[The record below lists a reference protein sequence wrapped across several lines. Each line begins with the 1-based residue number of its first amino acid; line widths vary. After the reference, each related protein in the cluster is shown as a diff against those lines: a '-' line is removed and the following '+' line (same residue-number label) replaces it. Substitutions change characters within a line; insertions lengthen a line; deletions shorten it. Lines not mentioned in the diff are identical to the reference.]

1 MVIYLHCPVKLL
13 LLVREG
19 SADSDKSP
27 VAPGQPGG
35 GGMFDGK
42 ITNAPHVP
50 WWQSLLDARDTVR
63 NPLEVFE
70 KYRSGLGD
78 TFSFHFGGIRPTIV
92 SSDPDFIQ
100 HVLRNNRDNYRKSD
114 IQVERMVEFQGKG
127 LVNSH
132 GDEWLR
138 RRRVLARGFLPARL
152 AQQLPAQQQVLS
164 DLVTG
169 FDHATRQGP
178 VDVHQQMVRF
188 TLRLVGN
195 ALFGRS
201 MSGDELDRIADTIS
215 IIQGFIVRQ
224 VVRPYLV
231 PWYRV
236 SGVTRRY
243 QRMRTAGDSIVL
255 QHIAARREEGIGE
268 SDFLRLMLDTPYH
281 DTNRPMTE
289 EEIKIESLQLMVAG
303 NETSSIALTWLFY
316 LLGRHPQYISRI
328 RREIEN
334 VIGDAEVGFEN
345 LHRLAFTTRVID
357 ETLRLY
363 PPFWM
368 IDRVAVENDE
378 IRGIRIPSGT
388 LVVPFIYG
396 AHHNAALWPDPD
408 RFDPDRFLPER
419 SEGRHRFAYLPF
431 GGGPRLCIGQNMAIV
446 TILLIV
452 ATIVRR
458 YDFAPVGD
466 EPVGKRP
473 MMLLRPDGPVRMRF
487 RSREA

>member
-1 MVIYLHCPVKLL
+1 MFEKGQPTQI
-13 LLVREG
+13 R
-19 SADSDKSP
+19 AP
-27 VAPGQPGG
+27 VAPGQTGG
-35 GGMFDGK
+35 GGMFDSK
-42 ITNAPHVP
+42 FTNAPHVP
-50 WWQSLLDARDTVR
+50 RWQSLLDARDTVR
-63 NPLEVFE
+63 NPLKVFE
-70 KYRSGLGD
+70 RYRSGLGD

-132 GDEWLR
+132 GNEWLR

-152 AQQLPAQQQVLS
+152 AEQLPFQQQVLS
-164 DLVTG
+164 DLMAG
-169 FDHATRQGP
+169 FNQATRQGP

-215 IIQGFIVRQ
+215 AIQGFIVRQ

-243 QRMRTAGDSIVL
+243 QRLRAAGDSIVL

-268 SDFLRLMLDTPYH
+268 TDFLRLMLDTPYH
-281 DTNRPMTE
+281 DKGRSMTE
-289 EEIKIESLQLMVAG
+289 DDIKIESLQLMVAG

-316 LLGRHPQYISRI
+316 LLGRHPQYVSLI
-328 RREIEN
+328 RAEIED
-334 VIGDAEVGFEN
+334 VIGDDAIGFEN
-345 LHRLAFTTRVID
+345 LHRLELTTRVVD

-368 IDRVAVENDE
+368 IDRVAVKSDE
-378 IRGIRIPSGT
+378 IHGIRVPSGA
-388 LVVPFIYG
+388 LVVPYIYG
-396 AHHNAALWPDPD
+396 THHNAALWPDPE
-408 RFDPDRFLPER
+408 RFDPDRFLADT
-419 SEGRHRFAYLPF
+419 SKHRHRFAYLPF

-452 ATIVRR
+452 TTIVRK
-458 YDFAPVGD
+458 YEFELAGDQPVGL
-466 EPVGKRP
+466 RP
-473 MMLLRPDGPVRMRF
+473 MMLLRPDGPVRIRF
-487 RSREA
+487 RLRPE

>member
-1 MVIYLHCPVKLL
+1 
-13 LLVREG
+13 
-19 SADSDKSP
+19 
-27 VAPGQPGG
+27 
-35 GGMFDGK
+35 MFDGK
-42 ITNAPHVP
+42 FTNAPHVP
-50 WWQSLLDARDTVR
+50 RWQSLLDARDTVR

-100 HVLRNNRDNYRKSD
+100 HVLRSNRDNYRKSD

-132 GDEWLR
+132 GNEWLR

-152 AQQLPAQQQVLS
+152 AEQLPIQQQVLS
-164 DLVTG
+164 DLMAG
-169 FDHATRQGP
+169 FNQATRQGP

-195 ALFGRS
+195 ALFGRN

-215 IIQGFIVRQ
+215 AIQGFIVRQ
-224 VVRPYLV
+224 VVRPYLI

-243 QRMRTAGDSIVL
+243 QRMRAAGDSIVL
-255 QHIAARREEGIGE
+255 RHIAARREEGIGE
-268 SDFLRLMLDTPYH
+268 TDFLRLMLDTPYH
-281 DTNRPMTE
+281 DTNQPMTE
-289 EEIKIESLQLMVAG
+289 EEIKVESLQLMVAG

-316 LLGRHPQYISRI
+316 LLGRHPQYVSRI
-328 RREIEN
+328 RREIED
-334 VIGDAEVGFEN
+334 VIGDAAIGFEN
-345 LHRLAFTTRVID
+345 LHRLELATRVID

-378 IRGIRIPSGT
+378 IGGIRIPSGT
-388 LVVPFIYG
+388 LVVPYIYG
-396 AHHNAALWPDPD
+396 THHNAALWSDPD
-408 RFDPDRFLPER
+408 HFDPDRFLPER
-419 SEGRHRFAYLPF
+419 SEDRHRFAYLPF

-458 YDFAPVGD
+458 YDFAPVSD
-466 EPVGKRP
+466 EPVGKHP
-473 MMLLRPDGPVRMRF
+473 MMLLRPDGPVRMCF
-487 RSREA
+487 RPRSA

>member
-1 MVIYLHCPVKLL
+1 
-13 LLVREG
+13 
-19 SADSDKSP
+19 
-27 VAPGQPGG
+27 
-35 GGMFDGK
+35 MFNGK

-50 WWQSLLDARDTVR
+50 RWQALLDARDTVR

-70 KYRSGLGD
+70 KYRRGLGD

-92 SSDPDFIQ
+92 SSNPDFIQ

-132 GDEWLR
+132 GNEWLR

-152 AQQLPAQQQVLS
+152 AEQLPLQQQVLAN
-164 DLVTG
+164 LMAG
-169 FDHATRQGP
+169 FDSAVRQGP

-215 IIQGFIVRQ
+215 AIQGFIVRQ

-231 PWYRV
+231 PWYRI

-243 QRMRTAGDSIVL
+243 QRMRAEGDAIVL

-268 SDFLRLMLDTPYH
+268 TDFLRLMLDTPYH

-303 NETSSIALTWLFY
+303 NETSSIALTWLFH
-316 LLGRHPQYISRI
+316 LLGRHPQYVSRV
-328 RREIEN
+328 RREIED
-334 VIGDAEVGFEN
+334 VIGDDPVGFEN
-345 LHRLAFTTRVID
+345 LHRLELTMRVVD

-368 IDRVAVENDE
+368 IDRVAVENDD
-378 IRGIRIPSGT
+378 IGGIRIPSGA

-396 AHHNAALWPDPD
+396 THYNAALWPDPD
-408 RFDPDRFLPER
+408 SFDPDRFLPGQ
-419 SEGRHRFAYLPF
+419 SENRHRFAYLPF

-452 ATIVRR
+452 ATVVRR
-458 YDFAPVGD
+458 YDFVPTSD
-466 EPVGKRP
+466 EPVGQRP

-487 RSREA
+487 LPRSA